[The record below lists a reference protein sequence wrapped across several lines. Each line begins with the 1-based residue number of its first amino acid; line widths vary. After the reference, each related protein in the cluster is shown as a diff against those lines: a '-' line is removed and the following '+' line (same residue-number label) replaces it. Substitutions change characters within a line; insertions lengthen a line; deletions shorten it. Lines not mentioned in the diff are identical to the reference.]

1 MKKRMGSGT
10 VDGDEKSK
18 EFKRHRAKSYNGIEV
33 KKKKKKQDLAFS
45 LPFSLFFDRAF
56 LVWFPL
62 GYRLWVNH
70 FKPHPQNILICG
82 IQAVSNSSP
91 VA

>member
-18 EFKRHRAKSYNGIEV
+18 EFKRHRANSYNEIEV
-33 KKKKKKQDLAFS
+33 KKKKKQDLAFS

-56 LVWFPL
+56 LAWFPL
-62 GYRLWVNH
+62 GYRL
-70 FKPHPQNILICG
+70 CG
-82 IQAVSNSSP
+82 IQAVPNSSP